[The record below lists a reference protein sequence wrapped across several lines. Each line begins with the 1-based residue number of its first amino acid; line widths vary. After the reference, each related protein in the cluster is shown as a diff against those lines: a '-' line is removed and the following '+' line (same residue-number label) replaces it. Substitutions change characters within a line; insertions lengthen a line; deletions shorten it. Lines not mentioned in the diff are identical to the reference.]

1 PSTCIINVASE
12 ASPGGTIN
20 FDDLG
25 MESNYTAFGAYV
37 QSKHANI
44 MFTYE
49 LARRLAGSRVTTNAV
64 HPGTVRSS
72 FGEGFTGLVGFG
84 FRMSRPLMR
93 SPKRGAQGAIWL
105 ASSAEAEG
113 ITGKYFK
120 DKKEIRSTSKSYDR
134 EKQTRLWE
142 VSEAMTGVR
151 W

>member
-1 PSTCIINVASE
+1 MASE
-12 ASPGGTIN
+12 ASRGGTIN

-25 MESNYTAFGAYV
+25 TESNYTAFGAYG
-37 QSKHANI
+37 QSKLENI

-49 LARRLAGSRVTTNAV
+49 LARRLAGSRVTANAV

-84 FRMSRPLMR
+84 FRMSHPFMR

-105 ASSAEAEG
+105 AISAEAEG

-120 DKKEIRSTSKSYDR
+120 TKRKSGLLPNPTTARS
-134 EKQTRLWE
+134 RLDC
-142 VSEAMTGVR
+142 GK
-151 W
+151 